1 MKKRI
6 LFFSLFLCIQT
17 TNVFSQNID
26 LPLRQYLCDTG
37 SVALDGTVMNT
48 TDTGIT
54 YQWYY
59 STSSNVQVIAGNE
72 IAGATGPMYSV
83 TPASMGVGYYKIVAT
98 MTNTNTVIDEVRVFG
113 LSEVP
118 MSEGVQCIDNYTIND
133 LFETYYLLLDTPNVT
148 YTYHYTM
155 SDANAGINAIA
166 DWDPINH
173 MWELF
178 LRIEENSGMCV
189 DVVAI
194 YITPWTNI
202 PWANFVSDMGS
213 CSPNSTN
220 NVFDLTTN
228 DTQIIGGQSPVAVS
242 YHTTYNDAWSLL
254 NAIANPNSYT
264 ALSPN
269 QTIYARV
276 YDINNPNTF
285 CDVTDSITDFQ
296 LLSAP
301 APTPNSAIDYV
312 VCDDTSGANNDGIGL
327 FNLPSR
333 NPLILSGLS
342 ASQFTLSYHTNL
354 TDAQNDANPIANPTT
369 FVSSDA
375 IVYSRVESNLLA
387 DCVEIS
393 MVNLQ
398 VQNTCNDI
406 SVNLVSYWGAPT
418 VGFDYKNKLIIK
430 NNGPVTVSSGTVE
443 FMMDPFLIYNTS
455 TGVTAGNTLT
465 PTGTGFTLDFV
476 NLAVGAQEEILID
489 MTVDVTATLG
499 GVITNLATYTTP
511 ANDIYAGNDTSV
523 LSEIIIGSY
532 DPNDI
537 TESHGPEIEHAT
549 FTSDDYLY
557 YTIRF
562 QNVGTSNAVNITID
576 NTLDSK
582 LDKTTFKM
590 ISASHTNSVERVYDK
605 LTWQFDNINLADA
618 TNDEPNSHGY
628 VYYKIKPLAGYS
640 VGDIVPN
647 TAGIIFDFNA
657 PVITNT
663 FDTEFVAALMVQ
675 DQYLDAQFMM
685 MPNPASNQVNL
696 VFDTVESSIEV
707 AVYDM
712 LGKLVLTHKTE
723 HVSSVSVNISSLDNG
738 IYFVKIKDSN
748 GQLGLKKLI
757 KE

>member
-1 MKKRI
+1 MKKII

-26 LPLRQYLCDTG
+26 LPLKQYLCDTG
-37 SVALDGTVMNT
+37 SVDLDGTVLNT
-48 TDTGIT
+48 ADTGIN

-59 STSSNVQVIAGNE
+59 STSSNVQVIPGNE
-72 IAGATGPMYSV
+72 IAGATNPMYSV
-83 TPASMGVGYYKIVAT
+83 TTASMGVGYYKVVAT
-98 MTNTNTVIDEVRVFG
+98 MTNTSTVIDEVRVFG

-118 MSEGVQCIDNYTIND
+118 TSEGVQCIDHYTIND
-133 LFETYYLLLDTPNVT
+133 LFETYYLFQDTSNVT

-155 SDANAGINAIA
+155 SEANTGLNAIA

-173 MWELF
+173 MWVLY
-178 LRIEENSGMCV
+178 LRVEENSGMCV
-189 DVVAI
+189 DVITI
-194 YITPWTNI
+194 YINSWTYI
-202 PWANFVSDMGS
+202 PWATGVSDMGS

-228 DTQIIGGQSPVAVS
+228 DTQIIGGQSQTGIS
-242 YHTTYNDAWSLL
+242 YHITYNGAWDLQNSIP
-254 NAIANPNSYT
+254 NPANYL

-301 APTPNSAIDYV
+301 TPTPNSVIDYV

-327 FNLPSR
+327 FDLPSR

-354 TDAQNDANPIANPTT
+354 TDAQNDVNPIANPTA
-369 FVSSDA
+369 FVSSNTL
-375 IVYSRVESNLLA
+375 VYSRVESNLLT

-393 MVNLQ
+393 TVDLQ

-406 SVNLVSYWGAPT
+406 SVNLLSYWGAPT
-418 VGFDYKNKLIIK
+418 VGFDYYNKLIIK

-443 FMMDPFLIYNTS
+443 FVMDPFLIYNTS

-465 PTGTGFTLDFV
+465 PTGTGVTLDFV
-476 NLAVGAQEEILID
+476 NLAAGSQEEILID
-489 MTVDVTATLG
+489 MTVDVVANLG
-499 GVITNLATYTTP
+499 DIVSNSATYTTP
-511 ANDIYAGNDTSV
+511 ANDIYAGNNTSF
-523 LSEIIIGSY
+523 LSEVIIGSY

-557 YTIRF
+557 YTVRF

-582 LDKTTFKM
+582 LDKTTFEM
-590 ISASHTNSVERVYDK
+590 LSSSHTNTSERVYDK

-723 HVSSVSVNISSLDNG
+723 HVSSVPVNISSLDNG